1 MNKKHIFIISI
12 VLLFSV
18 AMIIGNVSAY
28 TCTQK
33 VDSKTHTKTLGC
45 DSLVVKNHKIY
56 LKNKAIN
63 KHAFNYKIDKI
74 VCYYKNGN
82 KHTYQYKYNRWGITL
97 NKNIV
102 KVKIYYSKLN
112 NTERKNLEKNKVIP
126 QKISMK
132 AKPSCGCR
140 YSYKWRTKTF
150 FNYCPN
156 CHKINSLKKNP
167 KHVFEKEYTC
177 KYCDSD
183 FCGMCGKEK
192 YSWSHKYLIK

>member
-12 VLLFSV
+12 VLLFSI
-18 AMIIGNVSAY
+18 AMVIGNVSAY

-33 VDSKTHTKTLGC
+33 VDSKIHTKTLGS
-45 DSLVVKNHKIY
+45 DSLIVKNHKIY
-56 LKNKAIN
+56 LKNKVIN
-63 KHAFNYKIDKI
+63 KHAFNYNIDKI
-74 VCYYKNGN
+74 VCYYKNGD
-82 KHTYQYKYNRWGITL
+82 KHTYQYKYSKWDITL
-97 NKNIV
+97 SKDVV

-112 NTERKNLEKNKVIP
+112 KTERKNLEKSNLIP

-132 AKPSCGCR
+132 AKPSCGCH

-156 CHKINSLKKNP
+156 CYKINCLKKNP
-167 KHVFEKEYTC
+167 KRVFEKEYSC

-183 FCGMCGKEK
+183 FCGTCGKEK
-192 YSWSHKYLIK
+192 YNWSHKYLIK